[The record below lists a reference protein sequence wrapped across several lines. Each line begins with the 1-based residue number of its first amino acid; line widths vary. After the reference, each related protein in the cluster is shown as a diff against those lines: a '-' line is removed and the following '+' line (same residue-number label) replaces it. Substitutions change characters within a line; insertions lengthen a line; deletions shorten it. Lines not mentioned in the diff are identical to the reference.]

1 MYVTNNVYYAVKC
14 AYMYPTIHQHTQVH
28 LRVNGLLAS
37 CLEGKP
43 LFFENPSPYNGCS
56 FVYRPSRPRVTH
68 TCPSTWE
75 LSWNTSI
82 LRNSSLVNYTITLE
96 AEGNEKRTLNVSWRM
111 DEQEEGLTLILP
123 IMSMEAEHTATITA
137 VLADGTSFSDS
148 VVFYTNSCGES
159 HDTYVAVY
167 RTTTN
172 DMLCW
177 ITLST
182 FVGLITD
189 IFHLCLSVGV
199 PLSPLSVEFTV
210 SCPYHWLLSWGS
222 PTVTNGDITHFEVEW
237 MDVSSDN
244 SNLLQVPVS
253 GPSAVYEAELKD
265 LSPETEYYVR
275 VRARNTNGAGKFS
288 DCLLINT
295 GMCGT

>member
-1 MYVTNNVYYAVKC
+1 
-14 AYMYPTIHQHTQVH
+14 MYPTIHRHTQVH

-56 FVYRPSRPRVTH
+56 FVYRRSRPRVFR

-96 AEGNEKRTLNVSWRM
+96 AEGSEKRTLNVSWGA
-111 DEQEEGLTLILP
+111 DEQGEGLLLTLP
-123 IMSMEAEHTATITA
+123 IMTMETEHTATITA

-159 HDTYVAVY
+159 HDTCVAVY
-167 RTTTN
+167 RSTTN
-172 DMLCW
+172 CMLCW
-177 ITLST
+177 ITFST
-182 FVGLITD
+182 FVGLSTH

-199 PLSPLSVEFTV
+199 PTSPLSIEFTV
-210 SCPYHWLLSWGS
+210 SCPYHWLLSWSS

-244 SNLLQVPVS
+244 SSLLQVPVF

-265 LSPETEYYVR
+265 LSPGTEYYVR
-275 VRARNTNGAGKFS
+275 VQAHNRNGAGKFS
-288 DCLLINT
+288 DCLLINS